1 MSISVVFGILLLAVV
16 AGVGWLLARFLL
28 RAGTELDRLSLAF
41 PLGAGVFT
49 WSLFVASWLGV
60 ALNLRLVI
68 LVLILLGLGSASLL
82 YVQGLR
88 NKDINPKLASRRAD
102 RSLGTLISRAPLAIL
117 ALVVIVAAI
126 IAIGVG
132 YSTWDAI
139 AIWSIKGYGIA
150 YSGSIFEAGYWG
162 AHRFAYPLNIPL
174 LISSAWLASGDLLP
188 ESKIVFPVFWAS
200 TLVGIYSF
208 WRGRKV
214 GRLLAGLG
222 ALFLATIPEMFF
234 HGTIGYANIPLAAY
248 IVLGALWGIV
258 GIENGDKHALVL
270 SGILLGFGA
279 WTRVE
284 GVLFS
289 VSVIVALMAA
299 WRISKQGKIRLGAW
313 LAPFAIIAGSW
324 MVFFRLF
331 GAEGSQAS
339 GALSEAF
346 RSIPA
351 GDLGTDALMVIA
363 RYFAGRSI
371 ELGLWGLLFPISLAL
386 ILLNWKRLSPQNY
399 PVSFALLL
407 CTILTGAATVA
418 LYYIGSYISPD
429 LSGWLTRSFPRAFF
443 QSAYLVGAL
452 AVLVAS
458 ESLVPRHGVSGDAA
472 ALADS

>member
-1 MSISVVFGILLLAVV
+1 MSISVIFGILMLAGV

-28 RAGTELDRLSLAF
+28 GAGTELDRLSLAF
-41 PLGAGVFT
+41 PLGAGMFT
-49 WSLFVASWLGV
+49 WLLFVASWMGV
-60 ALNLRLVI
+60 ALNLTLVI
-68 LVLILLGLGSASLL
+68 LVLLLLLGFSTLL
-82 YVQGLR
+82 SVQGLR
-88 NKDINPKLASRRAD
+88 NKDSRPELARRRAD
-102 RSLGTLISRAPLAIL
+102 PSLGWLAPRAPLALL
-117 ALVVIVAAI
+117 ALLVFVAAI

-150 YSGSIFEAGYWG
+150 LSGSILDASYWG
-162 AHRFAYPLNIPL
+162 AHRSAYPLNIPL
-174 LISSAWLASGDLLP
+174 LISSARLVSGDLLP

-222 ALFLATIPEMFF
+222 TLFLATIPEIFF

-258 GIENGDKHALVL
+258 GIESADKRALIL

-284 GVLFS
+284 GILFS
-289 VSVIVALMAA
+289 VSVIVALLAA
-299 WRISKQGKIRLGAW
+299 WRISKQGRIHLGAW
-313 LAPFAIIAGSW
+313 LTPFAIIAGAW

-331 GAEGSQAS
+331 GAAGSQAS
-339 GALSEAF
+339 GALGEAF

-351 GDLGTDALMVIA
+351 GDLGIDGLLVIA

-371 ELGLWGLLFPISLAL
+371 DLGRWGLLFPISLAL
-386 ILLNWKRLSPQNY
+386 ILLNWKRLSPRNY

-407 CTILTGAATVA
+407 CTTLTGAATVA

-429 LSGWLTRSFPRAFF
+429 LAGWLSRSFPRAFF
-443 QSAYLVGAL
+443 QSAYLLGAL
-452 AVLVAS
+452 AVLVSS
-458 ESLVPRHGVSGDAA
+458 ESMLQRRGISGDATD
-472 ALADS
+472 LADY